1 VLLAREAVG
10 RERLPEVRD
19 LLLADADRLEP
30 LRADLDLLDVALLV
44 PRELDLD
51 FVPALLLRELL
62 LLRLLR
68 FALDGINSL
77 LRISIASCD
86 VPALATGCHDS
97 QVQSDKV

>member
-1 VLLAREAVG
+1 MLLAREAVA
-10 RERLPEVRD
+10 RERLPALRD

-68 FALDGINSL
+68 FALDGIKFPPPHFPRF
-77 LRISIASCD
+77 LRCSR
-86 VPALATGCHDS
+86 TGNWMP
-97 QVQSDKV
+97 